1 MCEERKVPAG
11 AASEMAV
18 QLGRG
23 NGQAGRGFWS
33 SPGTAYS
40 QETVDTLRVM
50 MKESKLSLFQQR
62 QLNRMLQEGD
72 SFPLSCNPTSTQV
85 SVATPPP
92 PDPSTRVQFSSK
104 PQLRPAE
111 SCRAGNA
118 YQRERFRPRP
128 TRNLEREKHRLQNI
142 MATGKDGPTPDKK
155 QKPKEEERNKL
166 QIDRFDELCNE
177 IEERQQFL
185 EQMESL
191 GRGKKF
197 RGIIHTEISQKI
209 REMEEI
215 DKRRS
220 SELRQKVEMDERKRK
235 STCS

>member
-62 QLNRMLQEGD
+62 QLNRMLQG
-72 SFPLSCNPTSTQV
+72 
-85 SVATPPP
+85 
-92 PDPSTRVQFSSK
+92 
-104 PQLRPAE
+104 
-111 SCRAGNA
+111 
-118 YQRERFRPRP
+118 
-128 TRNLEREKHRLQNI
+128 NLEREKHRLQNI